1 MDFLTT
7 LSTVISITY
16 VGGTVYL
23 ANLDDIRGTKRGLL
37 RWALFIIAGMTFL
50 YGFMIVQTAM
60 VGDLNLSAP
69 STAGVLPD
77 DFQIPE
83 ISMAAAVLT
92 FALAVAASFFSLRVI
107 VSRETRQWIGRLPGV
122 STRYKPDSSVHMTAI
137 VLAVVF
143 VSITVSQFVL
153 AGGLSGLADELEA
166 QGVMLDALLL
176 QAVFLVALAFLGV
189 GLALR
194 REAGDSLRRLGLR
207 IPTRSDLLWGS
218 GVGVGLLIVVI
229 VMGIFWQLVV
239 TPEEFERQIQAS
251 EEIGRL
257 FNTLPLALVL
267 SLSASISEEI
277 MFRGAIQPVFGKYL
291 TSALFVA
298 LHTQYTLT
306 PATLLILVVSLGL
319 GWLREGQ
326 STTAAII
333 AHFIFNFI
341 QLVVAGSST
350 P

>member
-23 ANLDDIRGTKRGLL
+23 ANLDDIAGTKRGLL

-60 VGDLNLSAP
+60 VGDFDMSSTSA
-69 STAGVLPD
+69 AEMLPD
-77 DFQIPE
+77 DFELPE
-83 ISMAAAVLT
+83 ISMATAVLT
-92 FALAVAASFFSLRVI
+92 FALAVGASVFSLRVI
-107 VSRETRQWIGRLPGV
+107 VSAETRQWIGRLPGV

-166 QGVMLDALLL
+166 QGLMLDALLI
-176 QAVFLVALAFLGV
+176 QAVFIVALAFLGV
-189 GLALR
+189 GLAIR
-194 REAGDSLRRLGLR
+194 REVSDSLQRLGLR
-207 IPTRSDLLWGS
+207 IPTLNDMLWGS
-218 GVGVGLLIVVI
+218 GVGVGLLGVVI
-229 VMGIFWQLVV
+229 VMGFIWQRVV
-239 TPEEFERQIQAS
+239 SPEEFARQVEAS
-251 EEIGRL
+251 EEVGRL
-257 FNTLPLALVL
+257 FNTLPLALLL
-267 SLSASISEEI
+267 SLSAAISEEI
-277 MFRGAIQPVFGKYL
+277 LFRGAVQPVFGKFL

-319 GWLREGQ
+319 GWLRERH

-333 AHFIFNFI
+333 AHFVFNFI
-341 QLVVAGSST
+341 QLVFVGSAA